1 MNEQYK
7 DAQNFFLAIVAEMKK
22 SISAR
27 KNFKQCSYE
36 DFRKE
41 DKI

>member
-1 MNEQYK
+1 
-7 DAQNFFLAIVAEMKK
+7 MKK
-22 SISAR
+22 SIVAR
-27 KNFKQCSYE
+27 KKFKQCSYE